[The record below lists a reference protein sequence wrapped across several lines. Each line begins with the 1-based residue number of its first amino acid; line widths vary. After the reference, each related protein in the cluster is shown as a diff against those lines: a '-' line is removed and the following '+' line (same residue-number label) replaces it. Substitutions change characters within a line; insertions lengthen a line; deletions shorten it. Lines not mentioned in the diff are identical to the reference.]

1 MQLIL
6 CLATVDVVQDGV
18 FQVLLRLATD
28 FNLDLLGL
36 TIVTREWWRVR
47 VRRAGQRLGVQIL
60 KLSVDS
66 LLRGAMQ
73 IIMTGR
79 ATRIQFTAEEVV
91 LHRLLHLFLR

>member
-1 MQLIL
+1 M
-6 CLATVDVVQDGV
+6 
-18 FQVLLRLATD
+18 
-28 FNLDLLGL
+28 
-36 TIVTREWWRVR
+36 
-47 VRRAGQRLGVQIL
+47 RRAGQRLGVQIL